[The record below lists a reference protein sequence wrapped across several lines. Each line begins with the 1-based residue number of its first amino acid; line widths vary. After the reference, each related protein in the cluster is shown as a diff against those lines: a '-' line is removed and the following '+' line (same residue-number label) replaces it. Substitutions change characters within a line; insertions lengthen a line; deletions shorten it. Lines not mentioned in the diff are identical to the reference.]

1 MSVLGKLAFWKK
13 NDEFSDLDVDKEL
26 GNFNQQ
32 GLSSGMQ
39 DFDRQSTLGLQNPP
53 FSPSEEEMNSS
64 INLSSTPQFATS
76 AAQRQSSFPQASSP
90 YQQSGYAQQQSPYAQ
105 RMPEPVSMKDTASD
119 MQHPHLHEKNF
130 EILSSKL
137 DSIRATLMNVEQR
150 LANLERIAEDSQQG
164 SNPSRRRVW

>member
-13 NDEFSDLDVDKEL
+13 NDEFSDLDVDKEM
-26 GNFNQQ
+26 GNFNQT
-32 GLSSGMQ
+32 GLSQGMQ
-39 DFDRQSTLGLQNPP
+39 DLDRQNNLGLQNPP
-53 FSPSEEEMNSS
+53 FSPSEDEMNSA
-64 INLSSTPQFATS
+64 INLSNTPQFASS
-76 AAQRQSSFPQASSP
+76 ASQRQSSFPQASSP
-90 YQQSGYAQQQSPYAQ
+90 YQQSGYGQQQSPYGQ
-105 RMPEPVSMKDTASD
+105 RMQESPVMKDAASD

-150 LANLERIAEDSQQG
+150 LANLERIAEQSQQG